1 MKTNSLNNTI
11 QNLLNEDV
19 WAEVAPRGFKTIET
33 INQQLYL
40 HPRRV
45 VFNTET
51 RPFNW
56 KYFIGEFK
64 WFLSKNG
71 HISGI
76 SPSYS
81 KFWLKLQ
88 NERGE
93 VNSNYGKILL
103 SNRGTKSQLYWVYQ
117 SLIKDKFTRQAIAF
131 ISGDR
136 YQFEGNLD
144 FPCTIYLNFF
154 IRENELNMV
163 VRMRSN
169 DIGFGLTY
177 DAPWFSL
184 LQQNLLL
191 LLLPTYPELQL
202 GTYIHSADNLHYYE
216 RHYEDMILLKN
227 RMDQENKEYEIT
239 LLKPFFLF
247 EDGMTI
253 LSTEAQNFMD
263 SVDSEMNENAHFK
276 AFNKICEVHYV

>member
-1 MKTNSLNNTI
+1 MKKNSLSVTL
-11 QNLLNEDV
+11 QNLLNQDI
-19 WAEVAPRGFKTIET
+19 WSEVSPRGFKTTET

-40 HPRRV
+40 DPLKV
-45 VFNTET
+45 IFSTET
-51 RPFNW
+51 RPFNY
-56 KYFIGEFK
+56 KYFTGEFK
-64 WFLSKNG
+64 WFLGKNA

-88 NERGE
+88 NEMGE

-103 SNRGTKSQLYWVYQ
+103 SNRGNKSQLYWVYK
-117 SLIKDKFTRQAIAF
+117 SLVKDEHTRQAVAF

-136 YQFEGNLD
+136 FQFDGNLD

-154 IRENELNMV
+154 IRDNRLNMI

-191 LLLPTYPELQL
+191 LLKEETYPNLEL
-202 GTYIHSADNLHYYE
+202 GNYMHSADNLHYYE
-216 RHYEDMILLKN
+216 RHYGDMKLVKEAKHLEEKEIILH
-227 RMDQENKEYEIT
+227 T
-239 LLKPFFLF
+239 PFFRF
-247 EDGMTI
+247 ENGMTI
-253 LSTEAQNFMD
+253 LTPESQNFID
-263 SVDSEMNENAHFK
+263 SIDASMSLQKHLLEFGK
-276 AFNKICEVHYV
+276 LCEIK